1 VGSTHLIHAIF
12 HGFELA
18 WRSEKF
24 EFIEIFEDFLRVY
37 FENVPNCLNKRFA
50 KWIKE
55 RLMVANNRSI
65 YADLRK
71 KVLETV
77 RGVVNRNKRQNGS

>member
-1 VGSTHLIHAIF
+1 
-12 HGFELA
+12 
-18 WRSEKF
+18 
-24 EFIEIFEDFLRVY
+24 
-37 FENVPNCLNKRFA
+37 
-50 KWIKE
+50 
-55 RLMVANNRSI
+55 MVANNRSI